1 MSGILVVAE
10 HLQGRLRDVTR
21 ELVTAAAELGGPV
34 TVAVIARDPGP
45 LAVEA
50 NLAGVD
56 DIVVVRVDSQEF
68 EVDSSQAA
76 LEALVTDRRPDVVLL
91 GFTVNSMGFGPAVAA
106 KLRTGFASDVFGV
119 ANNGGS
125 IVATRAFY
133 GSKVQAELEF
143 PAGSPVVLLL
153 RPTAWPA
160 GPGRRPGRRDRA
172 RGVSAHREGAS
183 PRVRGGSAFGRRHHD
198 VGLPPVDRQRRR

>member
-1 MSGILVVAE
+1 MSGTLVVAE

-21 ELVTAAAELGGPV
+21 ELVTAAVGLGGPV
-34 TVAVIARDPGP
+34 TVAVIANDPGP
-45 LAVEA
+45 LVEAA

-56 DIVVVRVDSQEF
+56 EIVAVRVDSEEF

-76 LEALVTDRRPDVVLL
+76 LEALLTERQPDLTLL

-106 KLRTGFASDVFGV
+106 KLGAGFASDVFGV
-119 ANNGGS
+119 ARDGDS

-143 PAGSPVVLLL
+143 PNGSPVMLLL
-153 RPTAWPA
+153 RPTVWAPA
-160 GPGRRPGRRDRA
+160 EAPGHA
-172 RGVSAHREGAS
+172 GVTDLQVS
-183 PRVRGGSAFGRRHHD
+183 
-198 VGLPPVDRQRRR
+198 